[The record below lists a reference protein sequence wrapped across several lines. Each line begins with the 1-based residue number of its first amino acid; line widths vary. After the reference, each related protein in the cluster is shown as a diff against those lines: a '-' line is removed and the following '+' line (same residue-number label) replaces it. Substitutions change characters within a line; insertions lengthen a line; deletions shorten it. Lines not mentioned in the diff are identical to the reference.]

1 MAAALVEANFSVTV
15 WNRTIATGERF
26 CAEFPGATLAP
37 SPEAVARSASTVVTM
52 LPDLP
57 QVVGVLERPDGLRA
71 GWAPSSQA
79 TAGSQPDPAEP
90 PLLVVMGTVS
100 PVAVAE
106 WATQLRALGI
116 HLVDAPVSGGT
127 TGAQERRLSIM
138 AGGEAADVARCMPLF
153 EAMGTTIKHLGPAG
167 AGELAKACNQAVVAG
182 TLTAIGEALNLA
194 RAGGLELSD
203 VLDIL
208 QGGLAG
214 SEVLTQKRERYETGD
229 FSGGGAS
236 RNQLKDLDFV
246 LAAGRQYGV
255 AQPISTVTRGAYA
268 DLVAAG
274 EGELDHSAILRAL
287 HTPTRPGA

>member
-1 MAAALVEANFSVTV
+1 MGWPMAAALVEANFSVTV

-194 RAGGLELSD
+194 RAGGLSSQTSSTSCRAASP
-203 VLDIL
+203 VRRCSPRSANATRPAIF
-208 QGGLAG
+208 QAAAPPAT
-214 SEVLTQKRERYETGD
+214 SSRIWTSCSQPAVST
-229 FSGGGAS
+229 AS
-236 RNQLKDLDFV
+236 RN
-246 LAAGRQYGV
+246 R
-255 AQPISTVTRGAYA
+255 S
-268 DLVAAG
+268 
-274 EGELDHSAILRAL
+274 
-287 HTPTRPGA
+287 RP